1 MAPKKKKQGRRRR
14 APITAYDVASL
25 AGVSQSAVSRTF
37 TFGASVSERTREKVL
52 KAAKKLNY
60 RPNLIARS
68 LSTRR
73 SDIVGVIVPPLEN
86 HFFPEMLEALSV
98 ELSRSGRRMLLFT
111 SSQNSPV
118 EPILEDVLNARVD
131 ALVMVASSVSSHF
144 AEECQAIGLPIVLL
158 NRKTDSKSVSSVTS
172 SNRKG
177 AETIA
182 QFLLAGGH
190 KRFAYIAGLES
201 SSTNRDREETF
212 VRVLAQHGH
221 KLCAHGVGDYVFDRT
236 AQIAR
241 DMLSMTDR
249 PDAIFCANDH
259 MALAFLNVAKAEFN
273 LAVGKDISVVGFDDA
288 GQSRWPLHDLT
299 TFAQP
304 LPKMV
309 EQVARIID
317 NQLAGAKEAPE
328 IVVPGELVVRG
339 SARLPKDGLSGP
351 STRRT
356 WTPPS

>member
-1 MAPKKKKQGRRRR
+1 MAAGKKRQARRRR
-14 APITAYDVASL
+14 GLTTAYEVAHL

-37 TFGASVSERTREKVL
+37 TFGASVSERTRGKVL

-73 SDIVGVIVPPLEN
+73 SDMVGVIVPPLEN

-201 SSTNRDREETF
+201 S
-212 VRVLAQHGH
+212 
-221 KLCAHGVGDYVFDRT
+221 
-236 AQIAR
+236 
-241 DMLSMTDR
+241 
-249 PDAIFCANDH
+249 
-259 MALAFLNVAKAEFN
+259 
-273 LAVGKDISVVGFDDA
+273 
-288 GQSRWPLHDLT
+288 
-299 TFAQP
+299 
-304 LPKMV
+304 
-309 EQVARIID
+309 
-317 NQLAGAKEAPE
+317 
-328 IVVPGELVVRG
+328 
-339 SARLPKDGLSGP
+339 
-351 STRRT
+351 
-356 WTPPS
+356 